1 MQAILLRHGQTDW
14 NLAGRIQGRQDTE
27 LNQTGVEQIRR
38 TCQRFDEQGCPFSLI
53 VTSPL
58 ARAKQT
64 AMICSE
70 WLSLPVSLFPAFQER
85 SFGQLEGLTFEEI
98 KQSYGIHDVEE
109 MEEAAYGAES
119 HYDVQRR
126 IREGF
131 AILRKKHRG
140 KRVLVVT
147 HGSIIRI
154 IAKLQGRDVGIIPN
168 GDYLCLRKIR

>member
-1 MQAILLRHGQTDW
+1 MQAVLLRHGQTDW

-27 LNQTGVEQIRR
+27 LNQTGMEQIRR
-38 TCQRFDEQGCPFSLI
+38 TCQRFEEQGYPFSLI
-53 VTSPL
+53 ITSPL

-70 WLSLPVSLFPAFQER
+70 CLSLAVALFPAFQER

-98 KQSYGIHDVEE
+98 KRSYGIHDVEE
-109 MEEAAYGAES
+109 MEGAAYGAES
-119 HYDVQRR
+119 HQDVQRR

-131 AILRKKHRG
+131 AILQKKYSG
-140 KRVLVVT
+140 QRVLVVT

-154 IAKLQGRDVGIIPN
+154 IAKQQGRDVGIIPN
-168 GDYLCLRKIR
+168 GDYLYLRKIR